1 MIDILKVNSNFR
13 AIKFPPLPHSS
24 KLNEAHEGMEKLVK
38 AALATRDRFV
48 FLGAVLAFYISLQR
62 KLGNVRDAGCVIP
75 DHKGG
80 LWQEWFAA
88 PITAGVHEQWVSLVG
103 SSSVFK
109 RGLKRRGVIIDYRK
123 SEFSILSPFMIAY
136 GVPVILRI
144 QERYINADVDIRLQ
158 DRILNTYRVLGHTKI
173 TASDMNKYLR
183 KHIPPSDIISQ
194 IRDRSAMDQVVD
206 GFSFEL
212 SSTNDHTSDEQA
224 SWEPATPK
232 APESGPELETR
243 VDFLARREREKA
255 ARIAVES
262 PVERQRRISRENQH
276 KKFQPPGENSKIGVF
291 VWEWDGPREV
301 RTLLH
306 RGQYTETWDRAKI
319 SEMHYDSIHNEW
331 DIWKNDSANFK
342 LGRRPMDDEDEDFYE
357 NYLASIENN
366 EVVDNNTIL
375 APDVGEDSFRRD
387 VAACYG
393 FTFEKTDGHFTGAY
407 EIAKFLPLVDRMQ
420 DWYGF
425 DPKAKIS
432 RWDQV
437 RANKTLDAERLKHL
451 LRDSITGVDK
461 ELLSAMQEFV
471 APLVG
476 NMGSPGPWSDMR
488 GRSISNF
495 GNPDIRVLR
504 SLYTAKEFEDPR
516 SPSRTLF
523 SVEIVDK
530 YGRVQEDHHQR
541 QFFVWDAAT
550 ALAVK
555 RFPPSS
561 SRSFGHIAECLL
573 EHGIPY
579 VFAILLRVLP
589 LPVTI
594 CAFLVLRLGG
604 RMTFRMC

>member
-1 MIDILKVNSNFR
+1 M
-13 AIKFPPLPHSS
+13 
-24 KLNEAHEGMEKLVK
+24 
-38 AALATRDRFV
+38 
-48 FLGAVLAFYISLQR
+48 
-62 KLGNVRDAGCVIP
+62 
-75 DHKGG
+75 
-80 LWQEWFAA
+80 
-88 PITAGVHEQWVSLVG
+88 
-103 SSSVFK
+103 
-109 RGLKRRGVIIDYRK
+109 
-123 SEFSILSPFMIAY
+123 
-136 GVPVILRI
+136 
-144 QERYINADVDIRLQ
+144 
-158 DRILNTYRVLGHTKI
+158 
-173 TASDMNKYLR
+173 
-183 KHIPPSDIISQ
+183 
-194 IRDRSAMDQVVD
+194 
-206 GFSFEL
+206 
-212 SSTNDHTSDEQA
+212 
-224 SWEPATPK
+224 EPATPK

-555 RFPPSS
+555 HFPPSS

-579 VFAILLRVLP
+579 VFAIPAMRLTTPGHDMRVPGLTPRWKDDVPDVLDFMAYLERCRELLCIGRLRKCLRYGGIIWRWRGYFLTSMRVWMLLLP
-589 LPVTI
+589 MRSISPSVWSDLKNLLTM
-594 CAFLVLRLGG
+594 ASRKMNGYF
-604 RMTFRMC
+604 